1 MTRCSSMTA
10 LFVTFNATW
19 DFSEII
25 ASISYFYVLYFVNI
39 LHLIKVSK

>member
-25 ASISYFYVLYFVNI
+25 ASISYSISMYCTL
-39 LHLIKVSK
+39 